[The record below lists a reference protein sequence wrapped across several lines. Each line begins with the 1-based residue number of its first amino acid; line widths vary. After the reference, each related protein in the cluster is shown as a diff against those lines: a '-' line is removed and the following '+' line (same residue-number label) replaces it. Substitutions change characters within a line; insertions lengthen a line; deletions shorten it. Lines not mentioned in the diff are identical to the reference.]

1 MPRNSAGQYELPN
14 PPFVAGST
22 IRSQPMNQ
30 TFEDVGNALTGS
42 LDRYGAGGMLA
53 PLRLQDGSAAQPS
66 LTFASD
72 PDLGFYRA
80 GASNVRL
87 SATTAI
93 LQDWTLTYTNINRPI
108 LVANPTTNAHGV
120 EAVGNGLGHGIMVT
134 GGVALNSVSGS
145 GIRAVGGATQGSG
158 TAGAGIVAIA
168 GFANPGGNGAPG
180 VIGQGSGAFGGV
192 LGTGGPLAGV
202 GVTGVGIQNAF
213 GGFFNSA
220 QGGGVYATGALTGP
234 GIEGVGGATGSGGPG
249 VRGFGGSLAPGGM
262 FFSGTNATASVPQ
275 VAIEAANGGIALNG
289 VAPGPGVGVK
299 NHLSAANATKA
310 WAVIGVLGTPAG
322 SGTPPDIVKTGTLY
336 DNFNISDVTATQVG
350 VVTVTFATPF
360 ANAAY
365 KANITFE
372 KIGDNT
378 GLQLTPKIIGRS
390 VSSLIFV
397 CTSTASGGTTSQYSF
412 TNTTDRIGFHID
424 CQGRQ

>member
-66 LTFASD
+66 LTFASA

-168 GFANPGGNGAPG
+168 GIANPGGNGAPG
-180 VIGQGSGAFGGV
+180 VIGEGSGAFGGV
-192 LGTGGPLAGV
+192 VGTGGPLAGV
-202 GVTGVGIQNAF
+202 GVTGVGTLNAF
-213 GGFFNSA
+213 GGFFNSE

-289 VAPGPGVGVK
+289 VAPGTGVILK
-299 NHLSAANATKA
+299 NQITSANTPKA
-310 WAVIGVLGTPAG
+310 WVQVTLTNSTAAGAVQA
-322 SGTPPDIVKTGTLY
+322 
-336 DNFNISDVTATQVG
+336 ISDGINVTSVTATTG
-350 VVTVTFATPF
+350 VITVNFAQPF
-360 ANAAY
+360 LTSSYAVSFTTSLTGNLRRHPTTTASAY
-365 KANITFE
+365 RFTISSFGLN
-372 KIGDNT
+372 GDGT
-378 GLQLTPKIIGRS
+378 GAYVDK
-390 VSSLIFV
+390 
-397 CTSTASGGTTSQYSF
+397 TASGAGDATYAGGVVELVF
-412 TNTTDRIGFHID
+412 F
-424 CQGRQ
+424 GRQ